1 MVVKVTSTSATL
13 ATTVRYFPLDPG
25 WRTVRRVNRI
35 AFLAASLSL
44 TALACGPSTPAQAPE
59 APKETASAEPA
70 ASAAPSASA
79 APEEPKA
86 APPAESTSPAET
98 LARDLVKS
106 SGRRIGWSASKKRFV
121 VPIEMR
127 SDGGRGLDV
136 RFYDDDGNQRENQR
150 VCQPGECEER
160 LNEIAKELI
169 PKLAARFESE
179 GYEAIGSVGWPS
191 GREEIDVGSL
201 ELKLRYAKGKL
212 SAVREKKPPVALRV
226 GGGKGPKAD
235 ALSAIYP
242 VPAAKLVGAF
252 APGDKNAQE
261 FFVFKL
267 P

>member
-1 MVVKVTSTSATL
+1 MSRFLSVTA
-13 ATTVRYFPLDPG
+13 
-25 WRTVRRVNRI
+25 
-35 AFLAASLSL
+35 LSL
-44 TALACGPSTPAQAPE
+44 LALAACGPSAPAQTPDPPKE
-59 APKETASAEPA
+59 APSAEPA
-70 ASAAPSASA
+70 ASAASAAAPSA
-79 APEEPKA
+79 APESPK
-86 APPAESTSPAET
+86 PAQAESPAET
-98 LARDLVKS
+98 LARDVIKS
-106 SGRRIGWSASKKRFV
+106 GGRRIGWSASKKRFV

-127 SDGGRGLDV
+127 NDGGRGLDV
-136 RFYDDDGNQRENQR
+136 RFYDDDGTQRENQR

-179 GYEAIGSVGWPS
+179 GYEAVSSIGWPS
-191 GREEIDVGSL
+191 GRDEIDVGSL

-226 GGGKGPKAD
+226 GGGKGPKAE
-235 ALSAIYP
+235 ALSALYP

-252 APGDKNAQE
+252 APADKNVQE